1 MIKLRIFNKK
11 DIDKL
16 ISWITDKELCFQ
28 FAGHQFSYPLTEQ
41 QLLSSIEKMN
51 NDIYLKVYSVFSEN
65 GDELFGH
72 VELRMDKNNNSGRV
86 GKVIISEEYRN
97 KGYGTQLIKEI
108 LKVGFVKYSLH
119 RIDLVVF
126 DFNKSAIRSYKN
138 AGFKE
143 EGLLRDS
150 RKINNEYWSLLNMSI
165 LADEYNEKILNSQ

>member
-1 MIKLRIFNKK
+1 MHHNKN
-11 DIDKL
+11 
-16 ISWITDKELCFQ
+16 F
-28 FAGHQFSYPLTEQ
+28 
-41 QLLSSIEKMN
+41 
-51 NDIYLKVYSVFSEN
+51 
-65 GDELFGH
+65 
-72 VELRMDKNNNSGRV
+72 
-86 GKVIISEEYRN
+86 RN

-108 LKVGFVKYSLH
+108 LKVGFVRYSLH

-165 LADEYNEKILNSQ
+165 LVDEYNEKILNSQ